1 MIEFLIEPLTYEFMR
16 TALATAVVVGLT
28 ASTLSVFVV
37 LRGWSLLGDA
47 ISHSVLPGLAFS
59 AAFNLPL
66 TLGGAVAGV
75 VASLL
80 VALVESRSRVRNDT
94 AIGIVLTGAFALG
107 LVIISRIRPTV
118 DVFHILF
125 GNVLGVSPQDLLLT
139 AALGFVVILLIS
151 LFMKEI
157 IAFTFDPLFT
167 YVVGLP
173 TNLIHYSLMIMMSL
187 TIIAA
192 LQTVGI
198 VLVISLLVAPG
209 ATAQLFARTLGQML
223 LVSLTVG
230 VFSSVAGLYLSY
242 YFAVSSGGA
251 IALTATLVFFSAMML
266 KRR

>member
-1 MIEFLIEPLTYEFMR
+1 
-16 TALATAVVVGLT
+16 
-28 ASTLSVFVV
+28 
-37 LRGWSLLGDA
+37 
-47 ISHSVLPGLAFS
+47 
-59 AAFNLPL
+59 
-66 TLGGAVAGV
+66 
-75 VASLL
+75 
-80 VALVESRSRVRNDT
+80 
-94 AIGIVLTGAFALG
+94 
-107 LVIISRIRPTV
+107 
-118 DVFHILF
+118 
-125 GNVLGVSPQDLLLT
+125 
-139 AALGFVVILLIS
+139 
-151 LFMKEI
+151 
-157 IAFTFDPLFT
+157 
-167 YVVGLP
+167 GLP